1 MPDVFDRGEQGLNFG
16 EQDLIDR
23 FGGPGGPVADV
34 LGVGAAGDRD
44 RDRGVGDAELDRQ
57 LGKIAASRL
66 AEFRGGAAG
75 RFDGLGLF
83 VPGGQLGIGEQPG
96 GERAS
101 IHRPDATAGQQGKQL
116 VGEAGVL
123 QGVLV
128 VAEDD
133 IEIGLL
139 KDEAEQ
145 LHRIARDADE
155 SHLARLLEFAERGKR
170 FVDNLL
176 HGDELDVVAETD
188 IEVVGPEP
196 VETDIDAFGHAFG
209 AEVEMGQVVAA
220 ELGAEEIVVSGDIAK
235 GDAEEDFAH
244 ASAVEGRGVDEIEP
258 DVESDADA
266 AQRFIEGNWAEL
278 LTQG

>member
-1 MPDVFDRGEQGLNFG
+1 M
-16 EQDLIDR
+16 
-23 FGGPGGPVADV
+23 
-34 LGVGAAGDRD
+34 
-44 RDRGVGDAELDRQ
+44 
-57 LGKIAASRL
+57 
-66 AEFRGGAAG
+66 
-75 RFDGLGLF
+75 
-83 VPGGQLGIGEQPG
+83 PGGQLGIGEQPG

-155 SHLARLLEFAERGKR
+155 PHLARLLELAERGER

-176 HGDELDVVAETD
+176 YGDELDVVAETD
-188 IEVVGPEP
+188 IEVVGPET

-209 AEVEMGQVVAA
+209 TEVEMGQVVAA
-220 ELGAEEIVVSGDIAK
+220 ELGAEEIVVAGDIAK
-235 GDAEEDFAH
+235 GDAEEDLAH
-244 ASAVEGRGVDEIEP
+244 ASAIEGRGVDEIEP
-258 DVESDADA
+258 DIESDADA
-266 AQRFIEGNWAEL
+266 AEGFVEGDGAEL
-278 LTQG
+278 LAEGGGAETEYGNLQAGTAEGAGEHGAERVRGDGV